1 MLFAE
6 VPVVIDCIIVEN
18 HADTREAEAEYLNH
32 CGFEVRAADGGS
44 ALWTLIQERVPDV
57 IVMDL
62 KLPSVDGWELTRQ
75 IRADRRT
82 THVPIAVL
90 SASVGRD
97 DRDRALSSGANVFLS
112 KPCDP
117 EEVAATLLGL
127 VAQAA
132 K

>member
-1 MLFAE
+1 
-6 VPVVIDCIIVEN
+6 VIDCIIVEN
-18 HADTREAEAEYLNH
+18 HADTREAEAEYLSH
-32 CGFEVRAADGGS
+32 CGFEVRPADGGE
-44 ALWTLIQERVPDV
+44 ALWTLIEERVPDV

-75 IRADRRT
+75 IRADQRT
-82 THVPIAVL
+82 RNVPIAVV
-90 SASVGRD
+90 SASVSSD
-97 DRDRALSSGANVFLS
+97 DRDRALASGANVFLS

-117 EEVAATLLGL
+117 EEIAATLTGL

>member
-1 MLFAE
+1 
-6 VPVVIDCIIVEN
+6 VIDCIIVEN
-18 HADTREAEAEYLNH
+18 HVDTREAETEYLNH
-32 CGFEVRAADGGS
+32 CGFEVRGADGGES
-44 ALWTLIQERVPDV
+44 LWTLIGERVPDV

-82 THVPIAVL
+82 AGVPIAVL

-97 DRDRALSSGANVFLS
+97 DRERALANGANVFLS

-117 EEVAATLLGL
+117 EEIAATLTGL
-127 VAQAA
+127 VAQIRR
-132 K
+132 